1 MKGYMPFNGLNLGFL
16 LLNLRDLNLG
26 DQLLTNFIN
35 VTNSISKS
43 SSTFKRMITRN
54 VYNIFTINM
63 I

>member
-1 MKGYMPFNGLNLGFL
+1 MKDYMSFNGLNLGFL

-35 VTNSISKS
+35 VTHSISKS

>member
-1 MKGYMPFNGLNLGFL
+1 MKDYMPFNGLNLGFL

>member
-1 MKGYMPFNGLNLGFL
+1 MKDYMSFNGLNLGFL

-26 DQLLTNFIN
+26 DLLLTNFIN
-35 VTNSISKS
+35 VTNPISKS

-54 VYNIFTINM
+54 VYNIFIINM

>member
-1 MKGYMPFNGLNLGFL
+1 MPFNGLNLGFL

-35 VTNSISKS
+35 VTNPISKS
-43 SSTFKRMITRN
+43 SSPFKRMITRN

>member
-1 MKGYMPFNGLNLGFL
+1 MKDYMLFNGLNLGFL

>member
-1 MKGYMPFNGLNLGFL
+1 MPFNGLNLGFL

-43 SSTFKRMITRN
+43 SSTFKRMITIN
-54 VYNIFTINM
+54 VYNIFIINM